1 MTISIRL
8 TNEEARILET
18 LARRTGRSKSDIV
31 REAIVHA
38 RPAGGNAR
46 REAALA
52 LAGSL
57 SGPRGLSAREGF
69 GRR

>member
-8 TNEEARILET
+8 TDKEAGILET
-18 LARRTGRSKSDIV
+18 LSRRTGRSKSQIV
-31 REAIVHA
+31 RDAIARA
-38 RPAGGNAR
+38 RPAKSDSR

-57 SGPRGLSAREGF
+57 SGPRNLSTREGF
-69 GRR
+69 GKQ